1 MQNIR
6 FFTTGDMNGD
16 IQRDRYYTD
25 QKLNAFI
32 QEMNCVSIDNRN
44 RNIDYSFYKMNHNSL
59 IDHVIAD
66 RNDRSTKMKIE
77 NAIENTSDHLA
88 LIIEI
93 KTGQSLESHA
103 RIEPEERRVTAN
115 INWKNEKSVENYENN
130 LNDKLSKMKFNNIF
144 VNEEDHK
151 ARMDEYYYSLK
162 EAFVEANKES
172 VNIMNGGR
180 NNSNDIHTGYTLQ
193 NSYQE
198 FDESTRNLR
207 L

>member
-1 MQNIR
+1 MESKR
-6 FFTTGDMNGD
+6 FLIIGDMNGD
-16 IQRDRYYTD
+16 LQRNRYYTD

-93 KTGQSLESHA
+93 KTGQSVAKQASMLT
-103 RIEPEERRVTAN
+103 EELRFPVN
-115 INWKNEKSVENYENN
+115 INWKNEKSDEN
-130 LNDKLSKMKFNNIF
+130 
-144 VNEEDHK
+144 
-151 ARMDEYYYSLK
+151 
-162 EAFVEANKES
+162 
-172 VNIMNGGR
+172 
-180 NNSNDIHTGYTLQ
+180 
-193 NSYQE
+193 
-198 FDESTRNLR
+198 
-207 L
+207 